1 MASSRLLRLP
11 SRSNVLLAKSIYSPV
26 QPSITL
32 RSNGVTPSGISCT
45 VLPSPQ
51 RASSSGSGLILDRSF
66 TTSLSA
72 LKKKTTAKDKEL
84 LDPSSEDYLDLP
96 SPTQKV
102 KFLNGIKKDYGDE
115 YDNMTVPT
123 TQLLDALR
131 DMQSWRQLTPST
143 STPKESTDYRDAL
156 RSISLL
162 AGPDGGISRP
172 SLRLKDIE
180 SVLSDENGVTWRLM
194 RDIIEHGLVPE
205 LEGLDEKWK
214 AMVKINR
221 VHGFGKI
228 KAQTYVDNGA
238 RTLED
243 LLNAKDKEYGRKVS
257 DAQKLAIR
265 YHKEMDLMIPRSE
278 VEEFEKLIKNALN
291 KVDPTLGFAIM
302 GSYRRGEYVSSDID
316 MVVWHESY
324 PKRDREDKSKKGGY
338 AHDSLMGKV
347 MNALIRDGLIQED
360 QLFSR
365 GEKKVLALT
374 KLPQPNSI
382 HRQVDIR
389 LCPLESLPYMLLGNT
404 GDDTLMKTLR
414 YRAIQKGWALNEY
427 AMGERVEG
435 SQGVWVA
442 EGKEIIVNSE
452 KEIFEKLELP
462 YLEPTMR
469 SLHKYRHILQIK

>member
-1 MASSRLLRLP
+1 MATSRLVRLP
-11 SRSNVLLAKSIYSPV
+11 LRSNVLLTKRFPNSV
-26 QPSITL
+26 RPSTTFKYD
-32 RSNGVTPSGISCT
+32 GATPSGNSYT
-45 VLPSPQ
+45 VLPTSIAGL
-51 RASSSGSGLILDRSF
+51 RSASGSISYRSFLTSSSVLR
-66 TTSLSA
+66 
-72 LKKKTTAKDKEL
+72 KKTTTNDGGL
-84 LDPSSEDYLDLP
+84 LEPSSEDYLDLP
-96 SPTQKV
+96 SPTQRV

-115 YDNMTVPT
+115 YQNLTVPT
-123 TQLLDALR
+123 AQLLDALR

-143 STPKESTDYRDAL
+143 SKSTDYRDAL

-180 SVLSDENGVTWRLM
+180 SVLSDENGVTWRLI

-228 KAQTYVDNGA
+228 KAQNYVDNGA

-257 DAQKLAIR
+257 DAQKLAIK
-265 YHKEMDLMIPRSE
+265 YHKDMDLMIPRSE
-278 VEEFEKLIKNALN
+278 VEEFEKLIQNALN
-291 KVDPTLGFAIM
+291 KVDPTLGYAIM

-316 MVVWHESY
+316 MVVWHKSF

-338 AHDSLMGKV
+338 APDSLMGKV
-347 MNALIRDGLIQED
+347 MNALIQEGLIQED

-374 KLPQPNSI
+374 KLPRTNSI
-382 HRQVDIR
+382 HRQIDIR
-389 LCPLESLPYMLLGNT
+389 FCPLESLPYMLLGNT

-414 YRAIQKGWALNEY
+414 YRAIQKGWVLNEY

-442 EGKEIIVNSE
+442 DGKEIIVNSE

>member
-1 MASSRLLRLP
+1 M
-11 SRSNVLLAKSIYSPV
+11 
-26 QPSITL
+26 
-32 RSNGVTPSGISCT
+32 
-45 VLPSPQ
+45 
-51 RASSSGSGLILDRSF
+51 
-66 TTSLSA
+66 
-72 LKKKTTAKDKEL
+72 
-84 LDPSSEDYLDLP
+84 
-96 SPTQKV
+96 
-102 KFLNGIKKDYGDE
+102 
-115 YDNMTVPT
+115 
-123 TQLLDALR
+123 
-131 DMQSWRQLTPST
+131 
-143 STPKESTDYRDAL
+143 
-156 RSISLL
+156 
-162 AGPDGGISRP
+162 
-172 SLRLKDIE
+172 
-180 SVLSDENGVTWRLM
+180 
-194 RDIIEHGLVPE
+194 
-205 LEGLDEKWK
+205 
-214 AMVKINR
+214 
-221 VHGFGKI
+221 
-228 KAQTYVDNGA
+228 YVDNGA

-257 DAQKLAIR
+257 DAQKLAIK

-316 MVVWHESY
+316 MVVWHKSF

-338 AHDSLMGKV
+338 AIDSLMGKV
-347 MNALIRDGLIQED
+347 MNALIREGLIQED

-374 KLPQPNSI
+374 RLPQPNSI
-382 HRQVDIR
+382 HRQIDIR

-414 YRAIQKGWALNEY
+414 YRAIQKGWVLNEY

-442 EGKEIIVNSE
+442 DGKEIIVHSE

-469 SLHKYRHILQIK
+469 SLHKYRHILQIR